1 MPLTLLLL
9 FFFADPNLIIIA
21 AEQLNRH
28 ELMAL
33 EMLLRSSRMTGSR
46 NLIAEDATY
55 DKLQMLQGE
64 CLRTPRTRLR
74 LIVMTGVIP
83 LTMTKTNTMI

>member
-28 ELMAL
+28 ELMTL

-46 NLIAEDATY
+46 DL
-55 DKLQMLQGE
+55 KLNINTTE
-64 CLRTPRTRLR
+64 LRYAYF
-74 LIVMTGVIP
+74 
-83 LTMTKTNTMI
+83 